1 MAEKNPKFNKVPPC
15 KGEACEYPE
24 KAIHIRDYMME
35 MEGYD
40 EIDSENDVPPF
51 IPDNKDEE
59 ELPKQS
65 VIDFS
70 DKLDMNE
77 ITAMYKN
84 AEKEAAFITA
94 QRDIDDDDEINSIR
108 SEALNNYGGFF

>member
-1 MAEKNPKFNKVPPC
+1 
-15 KGEACEYPE
+15 
-24 KAIHIRDYMME
+24 
-35 MEGYD
+35 
-40 EIDSENDVPPF
+40 
-51 IPDNKDEE
+51 
-59 ELPKQS
+59 
-65 VIDFS
+65 
-70 DKLDMNE
+70 MNE